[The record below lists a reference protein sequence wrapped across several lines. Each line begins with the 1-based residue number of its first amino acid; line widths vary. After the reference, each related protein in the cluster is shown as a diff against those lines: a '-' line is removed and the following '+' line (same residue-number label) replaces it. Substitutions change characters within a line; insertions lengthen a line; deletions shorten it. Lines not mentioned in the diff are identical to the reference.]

1 MLGTALREIL
11 QQQGISVCGSPF
23 GKQLG
28 GGLFEFRLREDDV
41 LMRVFCHAHGSQ
53 IVLLLSGYDKGK
65 DPGGRRQSARSP
77 RHGSGLRPGGRPR
90 AARYPAVADMS

>member
-41 LMRVFCHAHGSQ
+41 LLRVFCHAHGSQ
-53 IVLLLSGYDKGK
+53 IVLLLGGYDKGK
-65 DPGGRRQSARSP
+65 DPGSRRQQREIAEARK
-77 RHGSGLRPGGRPR
+77 RLAAWRQTRGL
-90 AARYPAVADMS
+90 